1 MNNKTNISI
10 CGCGWLGF
18 PLGIHLKNDGYE
30 VKGSTRSPQKLA
42 ALYENGIQPFL
53 LEVNKKIK
61 GNNLP
66 LFFQSE
72 ILIINIPPGR
82 KRKDVARSHPLQ
94 IAALMEKAIYNGV
107 QKVIFIS
114 STSVYG
120 NVNRVVTEADEPK
133 PETPSGVALAE
144 VESLLQSQTAFTT
157 TILRM
162 GGLVGL
168 NRPAGRFLAG
178 KTDVKNGKAPVNM
191 LHQEDAIRIIKKII
205 ELDKWGVV
213 YNVCADGHPT
223 KEAFYTHQAQKQDF
237 DPPTFLMESEYAFKE
252 VSNYKLKKEL
262 NYQFLHP
269 DPMGF

>member
-82 KRKDVARSHPLQ
+82 RRKDVARSHPLQ